1 MRFNPKYIQLIGD
14 ALIPLLGFFWWNWS
28 LYFIILFY
36 LIDYLSNEIF
46 LHIKSKKI
54 VSVQKVETSPWIKNG
69 VLSAFLLVG
78 SYVLIH
84 LAMRAIHPEIQFT
97 KEIYKFWMYK
107 DMGIEQGYILLPL
120 IALVGFQRYKLELI
134 ATNQFRN
141 VQLSS
146 IWKNHLSSHYLVMG
160 SAALI
165 IGLSTFIVFPEIVY
179 ILAIVVG
186 SSAYQLL
193 KKEG

>member
-46 LHIKSKKI
+46 LHVKSKKI
-54 VSVQKVETSPWIKNG
+54 VSVQKVKITPWIKNG
-69 VLSAFLLVG
+69 WLSTVLLIACF
-78 SYVLIH
+78 VLIH
-84 LAMRAIHPEIQFT
+84 FAIRSIHPEIQFT

-107 DMGIEQGYILLPL
+107 DMGIEQGYILVPL
-120 IALVGFQRYKLELI
+120 IVLVGFQRYKLEFIAANKHNTSNLI
-134 ATNQFRN
+134 H
-141 VQLSS
+141 L
-146 IWKNHLSSHYLVMG
+146 WKSHLTAHYLVLG
-160 SAALI
+160 SASLI

-179 ILAIVVG
+179 ILGIVAF
-186 SSAYQLL
+186 SSVYQLT
-193 KKEG
+193 KKHN